1 MICFSL
7 KRRHNHDH
15 VINQINWMKFDF
27 IEELG
32 QLMKLI
38 NRYFTLLAI
47 RMKEIN

>member
-1 MICFSL
+1 MICLNL
-7 KRRHNHDH
+7 KRRRNHAH

-47 RMKEIN
+47 